1 MTHFEQE
8 LSVLKNALLTMASHA
23 ESAVKE
29 AVDAVVNRDYDLAL
43 RVKAGDTI
51 IDRFEVDVDELAIR
65 LLAKAPLAGDL
76 RLIAVTMKIS
86 QNLERVGDEAS
97 KIAKRARDLSQEAPL
112 KLLVAI
118 PQMAELALKMLR
130 AALDAFVNQ
139 DPQTARALIPQD
151 KEVDALNKSIHR
163 QLANRMIEE
172 PETIARCLN
181 LMVVAKSLERVA
193 DHAKNVAE
201 EVVYLCEAEDIRH
214 SGKTK
219 SAMLSADESGHPT

>member
-8 LSVLKNALLTMASHA
+8 LSGLKNTLLTMASHA
-23 ESAVKE
+23 ESAVKQ

-86 QNLERVGDEAS
+86 QNIERVGDEAS

-112 KLLVAI
+112 KLVVAI

-130 AALDAFVNQ
+130 SALDAFVNQ

-172 PETIARCLN
+172 PDTIARCL
-181 LMVVAKSLERVA
+181 
-193 DHAKNVAE
+193 
-201 EVVYLCEAEDIRH
+201 
-214 SGKTK
+214 
-219 SAMLSADESGHPT
+219 